1 MGELWSEALEEIKDR
16 VGQQN
21 FDTWIKPV
29 RFVTK
34 NKNEVTLE
42 VPNKFFRDWLTE
54 NYIGQIENILA
65 TFAKQEIK
73 IVFSVNQKLAA
84 RSTVEK
90 IPKKDEKEREK
101 PPAN

>member
-16 VGQQN
+16 VGKQN

-29 RFVTK
+29 RFITK

-65 TFAKQEIK
+65 TFAKQDIK

-90 IPKKDEKEREK
+90 IPK
-101 PPAN
+101 